1 MADTDKYFLSKKR
14 LLEEQ
19 LIPRGIKDKRVL
31 DAFMKINRHNFVPE
45 EYKKFAYDDRPIPIG
60 YGQTISQPY
69 MVAAMSE
76 LLLLNN
82 RDTLFEIGTGSGY
95 QAAIASVLCK
105 KVISYEYVKEL
116 SEFASKNISKE
127 NLINVQVFCG
137 DGLRLLK
144 KYSPVKRLVITAA
157 TPDLDDYI
165 SEILDETGIAVL
177 PEGDITSQVLV
188 RYIKIYRKIKKE
200 TFFGCLFVPLKGKYG
215 F

>member
-1 MADTDKYFLSKKR
+1 MVDTDKYFLSKKR
-14 LLEEQ
+14 LVEEQ
-19 LIPRGIKDKRVL
+19 LISRGIKDKRVL

-95 QAAIASVLCK
+95 QAAIASVLCE
-105 KVISYEYVKEL
+105 KVISFEYVKEL
-116 SEFASKNISKE
+116 AEFASKNISKE
-127 NLINVQVFCG
+127 NLVNVQIFYG
-137 DGLRLLK
+137 DGLQLLK

-157 TPDLDDYI
+157 TPCLDDYI

-188 RYIKIYRKIKKE
+188 RYIKISRKIKKE
-200 TFFGCLFVPLKGKYG
+200 SFFGCLFVPLKGRYG